1 MVWLSRSR
9 NCDSGLAAWFMVKVL
24 ALIWRARLAGFI
36 SAAQMIA
43 FILAHARFQGK
54 LDADLEVLIT
64 SYF

>member
-1 MVWLSRSR
+1 
-9 NCDSGLAAWFMVKVL
+9 MVKVL
-24 ALIWRARLAGFI
+24 ALIWGARLAGFI

-43 FILAHARFQGK
+43 FILAHTQFQGK